1 MKQMQITAI
10 EWLTKTK
17 AKVCLDEDT
26 ALILTSSD
34 LRSYDL
40 EVDSVI
46 SPEVY
51 EELYKE
57 LDKRAK
63 LKAMSLLQSKD
74 YSEYELHAK
83 LKKDFL
89 LTALADSAVNYVKSY
104 HYIDDR
110 RLAENYVRYHSSGQS
125 KLMIRQKLRLKGID
139 DSIINDVLEEFSFDE
154 KAQIRAL
161 IAKKFGEYC
170 QIPAEKRQKVMNF
183 LLRKGYS
190 YYDAA
195 SIIKEFDTNE

>member
-1 MKQMQITAI
+1 MEQMQITAI

-17 AKVCLDEDT
+17 AKVYLDEDT

-46 SPEVY
+46 SPEAY

>member
-89 LTALADSAVNYVKSY
+89 LTALTDSAVNYVKSY